1 LAVSGALLLGAD
13 VVLPASQEKP
23 EAAVQ
28 GQGSTRKS
36 VVKVDLNTAGV
47 EELARLPGMNSQTA
61 EKIVGNRPYRKLD
74 ELITK
79 KVLGKKEF
87 AQVREYIVI
96 KSGKK

>member
-1 LAVSGALLLGAD
+1 
-13 VVLPASQEKP
+13 
-23 EAAVQ
+23 
-28 GQGSTRKS
+28 

-47 EELARLPGMNSQTA
+47 EELARLPGMNIQTA